1 MEVFPYP
8 SPDLWIGDRQCV
20 RSNLLFCFFF
30 RSTMANPFLSQRS
43 LTTMLT
49 PGIGPL
55 VDNFHTDEGTLSTWV
70 LTATTFWTG
79 IAAFF
84 VVSAANVWGRRW
96 LYVLSTLILAVMN
109 LVAFLSKVRVH
120 LIQSSSKHFSAY
132 RTGGISCQPKCK
144 HRLLT
149 GNIAVAQSHSA
160 CLSSL
165 GP

>member
-8 SPDLWIGDRQCV
+8 SFVFWFVDRQCV

-96 LYVLSTLILAVMN
+96 LYVLCSLFLVVLN
-109 LVAFLSKVRVH
+109 LVA
-120 LIQSSSKHFSAY
+120 
-132 RTGGISCQPKCK
+132 
-144 HRLLT
+144 
-149 GNIAVAQSHSA
+149 
-160 CLSSL
+160 
-165 GP
+165 

>member
-8 SPDLWIGDRQCV
+8 SFVFWFVDRLCV

-70 LTATTFWTG
+70 LTATTFRTG

-84 VVSAANVWGRRW
+84 VVSAANVWDRKRKF
-96 LYVLSTLILAVMN
+96 VLSTLILAVMN
-109 LVAFLSKVRVH
+109 LVAFLSKVRV
-120 LIQSSSKHFSAY
+120 
-132 RTGGISCQPKCK
+132 
-144 HRLLT
+144 
-149 GNIAVAQSHSA
+149 
-160 CLSSL
+160 
-165 GP
+165 